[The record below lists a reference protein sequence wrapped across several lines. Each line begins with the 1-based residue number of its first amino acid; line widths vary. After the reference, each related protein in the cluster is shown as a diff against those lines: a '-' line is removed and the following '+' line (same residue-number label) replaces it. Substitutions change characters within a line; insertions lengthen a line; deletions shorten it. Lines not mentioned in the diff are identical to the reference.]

1 MKQVQAL
8 VEENPDATLD
18 KLRAEVN
25 QTCGVTVSRSTM
37 CRVMKRLR
45 FTHKKP
51 FTRVTKRVN
60 GSSGYAG
67 STGMRCEMSVSKT
80 WCLSISLTRA

>member
-8 VEENPDATLD
+8 VEANPDATLD

-45 FTHKKP
+45 FTHKKALHP
-51 FTRVTKRVN
+51 SDKASKRVQRLRGEYWN
-60 GSSGYAG
+60 EVRDVRVEDLVFIDI
-67 STGMRCEMSVSKT
+67 TD
-80 WCLSISLTRA
+80 

>member
-25 QTCGVTVSRSTM
+25 QTCGVTVSRTTM

-45 FTHKKP
+45 FTHKKSP
-51 FTRVTKRVN
+51 
-60 GSSGYAG
+60 SP
-67 STGMRCEMSVSKT
+67 E
-80 WCLSISLTRA
+80 